1 MTSGDI
7 GRAGASPLLELHLAN
22 VVTWFVLHFAEG
34 GRADVMGSISSVAK
48 SILLFQEI
56 VFLNHLFCDTVLTAH
71 QIIWSPSK
79 EGYSEPWS
87 FSVTS
92 FQVVR

>member
-1 MTSGDI
+1 MERRRLMTSGDI

-56 VFLNHLFCDTVLTAH
+56 VFLNHLFL
-71 QIIWSPSK
+71 
-79 EGYSEPWS
+79 
-87 FSVTS
+87 
-92 FQVVR
+92 